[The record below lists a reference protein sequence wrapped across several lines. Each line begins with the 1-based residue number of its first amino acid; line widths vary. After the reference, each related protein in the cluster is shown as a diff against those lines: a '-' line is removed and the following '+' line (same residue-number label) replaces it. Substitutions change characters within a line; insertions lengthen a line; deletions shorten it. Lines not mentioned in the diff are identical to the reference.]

1 MLLIVINCR
10 VSHDHILN
18 ATIEKLIQVGND
30 LVDTCKFAELNITA
44 VRKILKKFDKKFAGI
59 SM

>member
-1 MLLIVINCR
+1 MCVSHKCR

-18 ATIEKLIQVGND
+18 ATVENLIKVGND
-30 LVDTCKFAELNITA
+30 LVDICKFAELNITA
-44 VRKILKKFDKKFAGI
+44 VRKILKKFDKKFASI